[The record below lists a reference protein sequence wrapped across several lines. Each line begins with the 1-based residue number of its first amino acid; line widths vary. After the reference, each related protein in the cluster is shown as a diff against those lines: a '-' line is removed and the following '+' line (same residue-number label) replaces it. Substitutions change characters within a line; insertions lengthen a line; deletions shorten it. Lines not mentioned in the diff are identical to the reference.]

1 MDKNV
6 CEIMKKRM
14 EKTADAL
21 RKNNMEV
28 YLADDCGE
36 AVKIVKS
43 LLKKGETISCGGSE
57 SLKESGILELMQSG
71 DYDFLDRSK
80 AKNREETEEIY
91 RKTFFAD
98 TFLTSANAVTEN
110 GEIYNVD
117 GNSNRVASIV
127 FGPKSVIIIAG
138 KNKIVNDFDEA
149 VKRVKEIAAPK
160 NAKRLSCET
169 YCNIKEKCV
178 SLNNENADV
187 CNGCASN
194 SRICCNYVLSSY
206 QKVKDRIKV
215 IIVDEELGY

>member
-1 MDKNV
+1 MDY
-6 CEIMKKRM
+6 ELIMKNL
-14 EKTADAL
+14 E
-21 RKNNMEV
+21 KNNFKP
-28 YLADDCGE
+28 YL
-36 AVKIVKS
+36 VKS
-43 LLKKGETISCGGSE
+43 KENIIPLLKTIISKGDTVSVGGSMTLFE
-57 SLKESGILELMQSG
+57 TGVIDFLRNG
-71 DYDFLDRSK
+71 DYNFLDRYKEGLSHDEVGK
-80 AKNREETEEIY
+80 IY
-91 RKTFFAD
+91 RDSFFAD
-98 TFLTSANAVTEN
+98 AYLCGTNALLKS
-110 GEIYNVD
+110 GALYNVD

-178 SLNNENADV
+178 SLNNGNADV

>member
-1 MDKNV
+1 MDY
-6 CEIMKKRM
+6 ELIMKNL
-14 EKTADAL
+14 E
-21 RKNNMEV
+21 KNNFKP
-28 YLADDCGE
+28 YL
-36 AVKIVKS
+36 VKS
-43 LLKKGETISCGGSE
+43 KENIIPLLKTIISKGDTVSVGGSMTLFE
-57 SLKESGILELMQSG
+57 TGVIDFLRNG
-71 DYDFLDRSK
+71 DYNFLDRYKEGLSRDEVGK
-80 AKNREETEEIY
+80 IY
-91 RKTFFAD
+91 RDSFFAD
-98 TFLTSANAVTEN
+98 AYLCSTNALLKS
-110 GEIYNVD
+110 GALYNVD

-178 SLNNENADV
+178 SLSNENADV

>member
-1 MDKNV
+1 MDY
-6 CEIMKKRM
+6 ELIMKNLK
-14 EKTADAL
+14 
-21 RKNNMEV
+21 KNNFKP
-28 YLADDCGE
+28 YL
-36 AVKIVKS
+36 VKS
-43 LLKKGETISCGGSE
+43 KENIIPLLKTIISKGDTVSVGGSMTLFE
-57 SLKESGILELMQSG
+57 TGVIDFLRNG
-71 DYDFLDRSK
+71 DYNFLDRYKEGLSHDEVGK
-80 AKNREETEEIY
+80 IY
-91 RKTFFAD
+91 RDSFFAD
-98 TFLTSANAVTEN
+98 AYLCSTNALLKS
-110 GEIYNVD
+110 GALYNVD